1 MIRGM
6 TRMTA
11 GLSLLLATSAA
22 GHRAAAATDDWMKPP
37 QVPAALAVPAGATLA
52 THFRGVGA
60 QVYACTA
67 VTGTTTY
74 AWTLQKPDAKL
85 LDHKGAPAGTH
96 GAGPSWTAKDGSV
109 VTGAKAAQ
117 ADAPTPDAVPWLLL
131 RATSTSGKGRFSPV
145 TFIQRVATKGGKAP
159 ATGCDAAHDGAE
171 LRVDYSADYYFY
183 AGGAG

>member
-1 MIRGM
+1 
-6 TRMTA
+6 MTA

-96 GAGPSWTAKDGSV
+96 GAGPSWTANDGSA
-109 VTGAKAAQ
+109 VTGKKL
-117 ADAPTPDAVPWLLL
+117 ADAPAPAPDAIPWLLI
-131 RATSTSGKGRFSPV
+131 RGEKTTGQGVFSGV
-145 TFIQRVATKGGKAP
+145 TLVQRVNTQHGKAP
-159 ATGCDAAHDGAE
+159 GSGCDAATKGTE
-171 LRVDYSADYYFY
+171 KRVDYTADYYFY
-183 AGGAG
+183 KNR